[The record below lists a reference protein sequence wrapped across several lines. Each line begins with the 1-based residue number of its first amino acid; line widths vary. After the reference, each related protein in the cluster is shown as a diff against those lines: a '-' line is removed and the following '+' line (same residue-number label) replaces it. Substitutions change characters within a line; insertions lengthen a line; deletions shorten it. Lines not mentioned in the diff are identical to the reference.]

1 MFLFHVFTLL
11 SPYCSTFPYGGH
23 RFNPITNNVDQGFF
37 FNTMTLPCFN
47 YLYDIFHV
55 SGIKIVPTMI
65 YDLLT
70 PVGLAYL
77 IMGDGSFHRRDLYVV
92 LCTEGFINSDNL
104 LLMSVLVNKFGL
116 SCRIEKH
123 RDSSRIVIRAKS
135 IGLLRS
141 LVLPHMI
148 PEMYYRVGV

>member
-1 MFLFHVFTLL
+1 MFLWHVFKLL
-11 SPYCSTFPYGGH
+11 LPYCSVFPYGGA
-23 RFNPITNNVDQGFF
+23 RLNPTTGNVDQAFF

-47 YLYDIFHV
+47 FFRDIFYV
-55 SGIKIVPTMI
+55 DNIKIVPSMI

-77 IMGDGSFHRRDLYVV
+77 IMGDGTFHRRDKHVV
-92 LCTEGFINSDNL
+92 LCTEGFTNADNL
-104 LLMSVLVNKFGL
+104 LLMSVLVNKFCL

-123 RDSSRIVIRAKS
+123 GIASRIVIRAIS
-135 IGLLRS
+135 VELLQS

-148 PEMYYRVGV
+148 PEMYYRVGA